1 MIFNE
6 CIVYKDTSSAELD
19 ILELKPMKFEFV
31 NLDEPFEGIVHNK
44 DHEDETLTDSLKE
57 KQFLEVELDE

>member
-6 CIVYKDTSSAELD
+6 CIVYKDMSSAELD
-19 ILELKPMKFEFV
+19 IIELKPTKSEFV
-31 NLDEPFEGIVHNK
+31 NLDEPFKGIVHNR
-44 DHEDETLTDSLKE
+44 DHEDETLTDSSNE